1 MSDKRKLTPFLA
13 HEMLFDF
20 VTKQLDAD
28 REAAVEEFIREDK
41 ESQNLLEAIRR
52 GISYAESL
60 KTISLTD
67 EALQDLDQS
76 ENLVSLSKRVARW
89 SEWPDSLRWSIIA
102 VAISICTAGLV
113 VVIPWKSVP
122 LFRSGPSFDSGS
134 IEMARIEPRRPI
146 GDESTIASNTAE
158 DSKETET
165 GPFEGSGDEEFSE
178 EASGAVPPTHVAVGN
193 VRPTPAASSWVP
205 VVPTAQPTPPP
216 TVAKATPIP
225 VPTPAPRVAVVP
237 TPVPP
242 PPVAAVATA
251 PAANS
256 KSSRGFVYR
265 AFMTLGDLENI
276 APKITQQMKEL
287 GAEKAGEV
295 ELGWRRGTG
304 RYYHFSIPEPNEQ
317 KLLEAL
323 RVYGPVRISKDP
335 HPRVM
340 PDGQVRFILWIE
352 SGS

>member
-1 MSDKRKLTPFLA
+1 MSEKRKLTPFLA

-20 VTKQLDAD
+20 ATKQLDPS
-28 REAAVEEFIREDK
+28 REAAIKEFIREDG
-41 ESQNLLEAIRR
+41 ESQSLLEAIRH
-52 GISYAESL
+52 GIAYAESL
-60 KTISLTD
+60 KNISLTE

-76 ENLVSLSKRVARW
+76 ENFVSLSKRLARW

-113 VVIPWKSVP
+113 VVIPWKTIP
-122 LFRSGPSFDSGS
+122 IFRTGPSFDSGS
-134 IEMARIEPRRPI
+134 IEMARVEPRQPVD
-146 GDESTIASNTAE
+146 DESTVAANTGE

-178 EASGAVPPTHVAVGN
+178 EASGAVPPTTVAAGS

-205 VVPTAQPTPPP
+205 TVPAVSPATSPSIPPSTPM
-216 TVAKATPIP
+216 A
-225 VPTPAPRVAVVP
+225 RVAVP

-242 PPVAAVATA
+242 PPIASSAETA
-251 PAANS
+251 PPTASS
-256 KSSRGFVYR
+256 KASRSFVYR
-265 AFMTLGDLENI
+265 AFMTLNDLENI

-304 RYYHFSIPEPNEQ
+304 RYYHFSMPEANEQ

-340 PDGQVRFILWIE
+340 PEGQVRFILWIE